1 MKEVISSNYS
11 IWIGNNSLSKLNI
24 KSYSKVAILVDENTK
39 KNCLYKLPKIEQLI
53 IIEIPSGE
61 SNKNIAKDILMDC
74 CISLER
80 SHQGLLLVQ
89 MRYSFNAIEI
99 V

>member
-1 MKEVISSNYS
+1 MKEIVSSNYS
-11 IWIGNNSLSKLNI
+11 IWIGENSLSKLNV

-39 KNCLYKLPKIEQLI
+39 KDCLYKLPHIEKPV

-61 SNKNIAKDILMDC
+61 INKNITTDSYTHLTLPTK
-74 CISLER
+74 R
-80 SHQGLLLVQ
+80 
-89 MRYSFNAIEI
+89 I